1 MRRRMKKDLP
11 YVNAYRD
18 RHGTMRYYYRRKF
31 GDEVVRRTLPHLD
44 APNFLEAYNA
54 ANTRPARAEPSQT
67 IVPGTFKALCH
78 EYEHSAEFGQLA
90 KSTQRETRYVLNALV
105 AKHGDNPITKFERR
119 HIRILRDSMKD
130 KPGAANKMLRVLKV
144 LLGFAVEREYI
155 DRSPAA
161 RIKMLKG
168 GEHRAWTAE
177 EMAAFEQRWPIGTL
191 QRTGYALAL
200 LTGQRRADIAALKW
214 AHAAGETFK
223 LTQQKTN
230 TVLVIPIHP
239 ELKKALNAVH
249 PRAETI
255 LAKNERALSPVYFGH
270 LMASAIEAA
279 GLDVKCVLQG
289 LRKSAAVALIDA
301 GCTPHQAMAITGHK
315 TAQMLELYAKR
326 RDQEKLARAGM
337 KKWRAKR

>member
-1 MRRRMKKDLP
+1 MKHDLP
-11 YVNAYRD
+11 YVNAYKD
-18 RHGTMRYYYRRKF
+18 RHGRMRYYFRRK
-31 GDEVVRRTLPHLD
+31 GYERRALPHPD
-44 APNFLEAYNA
+44 AANFLEAYHEA
-54 ANTRPARAEPSQT
+54 SKPIARVEPSQT
-67 IVPGTFKALCH
+67 FLPGTFKALCH

-105 AKHGDNPITKFERR
+105 AKHGDNPLIKFERR

-155 DRSPAA
+155 ERSPAT

-168 GEHRAWTAE
+168 GEHRAWTAQE
-177 EMAAFEQRWPIGTL
+177 LLAFQSRWPLGSL
-191 QRTGYALAL
+191 ERTGYALAL
-200 LTGQRRADIAALKW
+200 YTGQRRADVAALHW
-214 AHAAGETFK
+214 TDIAGTAFK
-223 LTQQKTN
+223 LTQGKTG
-230 TVLVIPIHP
+230 TVLVIPLHP
-239 ELKKALNAVH
+239 ELKKALAAVH

-255 LAKNERALSPVYFGH
+255 LAKNGRSLSPIYFGH
-270 LMASAIEAA
+270 LMAKAIEAT
-279 GLDVKCVLQG
+279 GLDVKCVLHG

-326 RDQEKLARAGM
+326 RDQEKLGKAAMR
-337 KKWRAKR
+337 KWRAKI